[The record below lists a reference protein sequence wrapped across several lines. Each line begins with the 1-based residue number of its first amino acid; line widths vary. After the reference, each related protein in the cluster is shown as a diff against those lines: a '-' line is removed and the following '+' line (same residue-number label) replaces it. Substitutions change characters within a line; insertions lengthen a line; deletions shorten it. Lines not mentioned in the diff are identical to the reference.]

1 MDPERDG
8 FYVELTFLKTLGR
21 GRKNGGARANPGK
34 IAWKKLTKKKHCVI
48 PMKNKDNLCCARAVV
63 TIKEFV
69 DKGSPKRIINAS
81 RSTPN

>member
-21 GRKNGGARANPGK
+21 GGKNGGASGNPGK
-34 IAWKKLTKKKHCVI
+34 IAWKKLTKKKRVI

-63 TIKEFV
+63 TVKEFV
-69 DKGSPKRIINAS
+69 DKGSPKRTINAS

>member
-21 GRKNGGARANPGK
+21 GGKNGGARGNPGK
-34 IAWKKLTKKKHCVI
+34 IAWNKLTKKKRVI

-63 TIKEFV
+63 TVKEFV
-69 DKGSPKRIINAS
+69 DKGSPKRTINAS

>member
-8 FYVELTFLKTLGR
+8 FYVELTFLKTLER
-21 GRKNGGARANPGK
+21 GGKNGGARGNPGK
-34 IAWKKLTKKKHCVI
+34 IAWKKLTKKKRVI

-63 TIKEFV
+63 TVKEFV
-69 DKGSPKRIINAS
+69 DKGSPKRTINAS

>member
-21 GRKNGGARANPGK
+21 GGKNGGARGNPGK
-34 IAWKKLTKKKHCVI
+34 IAWKKLTKKKRVI

-63 TIKEFV
+63 TVKEFV
-69 DKGSPKRIINAS
+69 DKGSPKCTINAS

>member
-21 GRKNGGARANPGK
+21 GGKNGGARGNPGK
-34 IAWKKLTKKKHCVI
+34 IAWKKLTKKKRVI

-63 TIKEFV
+63 TVKEFV
-69 DKGSPKRIINAS
+69 GKGSPKRTINAS

>member
-8 FYVELTFLKTLGR
+8 FYVEFTFLKTLGR
-21 GRKNGGARANPGK
+21 GGKNGGARGNPGK
-34 IAWKKLTKKKHCVI
+34 IAWKKLTKKKRVI

-63 TIKEFV
+63 TVKEFV
-69 DKGSPKRIINAS
+69 NKGSPKRTINAS

>member
-8 FYVELTFLKTLGR
+8 FYVEFTFLKTLGR
-21 GRKNGGARANPGK
+21 GGKNGGARGNPAK
-34 IAWKKLTKKKHCVI
+34 IAWKKLTKKKRVI

-63 TIKEFV
+63 TVKEFV
-69 DKGSPKRIINAS
+69 DKGSPKRTINAS

>member
-21 GRKNGGARANPGK
+21 GGKNGGARGNPRK
-34 IAWKKLTKKKHCVI
+34 IAWKKLTKKKRVI

-63 TIKEFV
+63 TVKEFV
-69 DKGSPKRIINAS
+69 DKGSPKRTINAS